1 MTNLREIARHWLALW
16 NGDMPL
22 LGEIVAESVMIH
34 AVMVGQAVETPVV
47 GRDALG
53 GWIAQMH
60 TAMPSLRFAVEVGP
74 LVDGDLIALRWRVAG
89 THGTAR
95 IDFAGTDILR
105 IEHGRIM
112 EYWVNSDTSL
122 MMAQM
127 QAATQQTPE

>member
-1 MTNLREIARHWLALW
+1 MTDLHHIAHRWLAMW
-16 NGDMPL
+16 NGDMSL
-22 LGEIVAESVMIH
+22 LRDLVAETIVTH
-34 AVMVGQAVETPVV
+34 AVMVGQVAETPMV

-53 GWIAQMH
+53 AWIAQMH
-60 TAMPSLRFAVEVGP
+60 TAMPSLQFAVEVGP
-74 LVDGDLIALRWRVAG
+74 LVDGDLIALRWRVSG

-105 IEHGRIM
+105 VEHGRVI

-127 QAATQQTPE
+127 QAAVPG

>member
-1 MTNLREIARHWLALW
+1 MADLHETARSWLALW

-22 LGEIVAESVMIH
+22 LGEIVADSVVTH
-34 AVMVGQAVETPVV
+34 AVMIGQVVKTPMV

-53 GWIAQMH
+53 AWIAQMH

-89 THGTAR
+89 THGMAR

-105 IEHGRIM
+105 VEHGWIM

-122 MMAQM
+122 VMAQV
-127 QAATQQTPE
+127 QAAVQPIPE